1 MLDIGFN
8 RSSHD
13 GCVYFKLT
21 EDSMVYLLLYVDD
34 MLVACKEKR
43 HLEQVKEM
51 LKAEFE
57 MKDLGSAKRILGM
70 EIERDRS
77 KRVLRLSQNSYISK
91 VLSRFEMNNVK
102 TMSTPLGQHFRLSIT
117 LALETHEEKRFM

>member
-13 GCVYFKLT
+13 GYVYFKLT
-21 EDSMVYLLLYVDD
+21 EDNMVYLLLYVDD

-57 MKDLGSAKRILGM
+57 MKDLGSAKRIL
-70 EIERDRS
+70 
-77 KRVLRLSQNSYISK
+77 
-91 VLSRFEMNNVK
+91 
-102 TMSTPLGQHFRLSIT
+102 
-117 LALETHEEKRFM
+117 